1 MRTWALGQLGHGAA
15 AVNPFENEELA
26 GLRAERAK
34 NQYPLGDKPLIVL
47 TRGIWE
53 DAGPDGKALEE
64 EHRRDHA
71 KVAEM
76 SRNGKL
82 IVAAKSGHHIQ
93 LDEPELV
100 IKAIQDVLAALR
112 K

>member
-1 MRTWALGQLGHGAA
+1 M
-15 AVNPFENEELA
+15 
-26 GLRAERAK
+26 RAERAK
-34 NQYPLGDKPLIVL
+34 SEHSLRDLPLIVL
-47 TRGIWE
+47 TRGISEE
-53 DAGPDGKALEE
+53 DGPDSKAFEE

-71 KVAEM
+71 AIATM

-82 IVAAKSGHHIQ
+82 VIATHSGHHVQ

-100 IKAIQDVLAALR
+100 IKSIREVMEAVR